1 MKEAMKDEFRT
12 HLEKLGVITSFQQEG
27 SSQSH
32 GPPYDTAL
40 GKYWHEILR
49 KKLNQEKIE
58 EGADDILAGQLI
70 DKLKEL
76 YKITLI
82 EPEFLLYG
90 YVYNKT
96 RTASYVYLWKG
107 VKADAI
113 GWHHKEKKYVIVD
126 YKVVDFVKPFW
137 TTPEAYGKFL
147 HQCLVYARLL
157 QLHMKLE
164 YLPPILLVPIS
175 NNDACDIHPGLFLN
189 YPDGCKRAINA
200 DVWSVTLPKPP
211 LKIKAHLKPSKKNIK
226 SGPVNEEMLLKDLFA
241 AEAKVKDLIKAFDL
255 NSLVVCKPEQG
266 VRVKRRVGTGFSAE
280 FCFIVGF
287 VLNFFRVSFRK
298 CVSYVHVL
306 NFNVFWFWY
315 GRFFVFHRIILDI
328 LAACY
333 SCFEE
338 ETSATLVTQHASNY
352 RILVY
357 F

>member
-1 MKEAMKDEFRT
+1 M
-12 HLEKLGVITSFQQEG
+12 I
-27 SSQSH
+27 
-32 GPPYDTAL
+32 
-40 GKYWHEILR
+40 
-49 KKLNQEKIE
+49 
-58 EGADDILAGQLI
+58 ILAGQLI

-126 YKVVDFVKPFW
+126 YKVVNFVKPFW

-175 NNDACDIHPGLFLN
+175 NNDARDIHPGLFLN
-189 YPDGCKRAINA
+189 YPDECKRAINA

-211 LKIKAHLKPSKKNIK
+211 LKIKAHLKPFKNDIK
-226 SGPVNEEMLLKDLFA
+226 SGPLNEEMLLTDLFA

-255 NSLVVCKPEQG
+255 NSLVVCEPEHVQG
-266 VRVKRRVGTGFSAE
+266 VRVRRRVGTGFSAE

-287 VLNFFRVSFRK
+287 ALNFFRVSFRK

-306 NFNVFWFWY
+306 NFNGVLVLVWAFFLLVFC
-315 GRFFVFHRIILDI
+315 GVFHRIILDI

-338 ETSATLVTQHASNY
+338 ETSATLLTQHASNY